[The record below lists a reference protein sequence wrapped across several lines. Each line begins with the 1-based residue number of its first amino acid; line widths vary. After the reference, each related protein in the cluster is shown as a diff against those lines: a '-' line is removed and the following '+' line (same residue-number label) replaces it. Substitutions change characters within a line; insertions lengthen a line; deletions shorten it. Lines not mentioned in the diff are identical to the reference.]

1 MYREEANTRVSAWF
15 SSSARVFDPLNTQI
29 VVLSELGEGR
39 EKPAAEKRK
48 IGCNEKGDSRE
59 RKEWI
64 RGKEQKTTTGL
75 TSTNRTSAESSD
87 K

>member
-1 MYREEANTRVSAWF
+1 MYIEEADTRVSAWF
-15 SSSARVFDPLNTQI
+15 SSSARVFDPLNTQT

-39 EKPAAEKRK
+39 GKPVAEKRK

-64 RGKEQKTTTGL
+64 RGEEQKTTTGL
-75 TSTNRTSAESSD
+75 TSTKRNSAESSD